1 MSQTTPVRM
10 LCRGLQQ
17 LQLPF
22 IWKHVL
28 ILHKQAIYSQFR
40 EQIDELGR
48 GRETHISGQH
58 KNKQTKKTISKRGQR
73 CVAADHRES
82 SYLVEVFHS
91 WGCAFQIQVN
101 QFLSFRP
108 GWTRHSVWYR
118 LQAQIKLHVNS
129 NGVCVCV
136 FMYVNV
142 R

>member
-58 KNKQTKKTISKRGQR
+58 KNKQTKKNYI
-73 CVAADHRES
+73 
-82 SYLVEVFHS
+82 
-91 WGCAFQIQVN
+91 
-101 QFLSFRP
+101 
-108 GWTRHSVWYR
+108 
-118 LQAQIKLHVNS
+118 
-129 NGVCVCV
+129 
-136 FMYVNV
+136 
-142 R
+142 